1 MSRIGKKPIPVP
13 DAVQVDIK
21 DRLVKVKGPKGEL
34 SETVSERV
42 KVSHDTESKTI
53 VVERMGDLK
62 SDRAHHGLW
71 RSLINNMVVG
81 VSEGFKKE
89 LEIVGTGYRAKAS
102 GNKITI
108 TIGFSHDVVMTMPKG
123 IEISTPTPQKIDI
136 SGADKREVGQVAA
149 NIRKIRPP
157 EPYKGKGIR
166 YKGEYVRRLVGK
178 TFGSTGA

>member
-13 DAVQVDIK
+13 DAAQVDIK

-42 KVSHDTESKTI
+42 TVKLDTENKTI
-53 VVERMGDLK
+53 QVDRVGDLK

-71 RSLINNMVVG
+71 RALINNMVIG
-81 VSEGFKKE
+81 VTEGFKKE

-102 GNKITI
+102 GNKLTL
-108 TIGFSHDVVMTMPKG
+108 TIGFSHDVIFEMPKG
-123 IEISTPTPQKIDI
+123 IEVKTATPQQIEI
-136 SGADKREVGQVAA
+136 SGADKREVGQLAA
-149 NIRKIRPP
+149 NIRKVRPP